1 MATVTL
7 WLLIS
12 IGGYNGNQV
21 VLVERFPNAAQ
32 CEHVRKS
39 LPFYFDSKR
48 ETTRCIEAKVVLP

>member
-1 MATVTL
+1 MATITL

-21 VLVERFPNAAQ
+21 VLVERFPNAEQ

-39 LPFYFDSKR
+39 LPFWTEEKR
-48 ETTRCIEAKVVLP
+48 KETRCIEAKVVRP